1 MAASRVTKKDQKKKG
16 AATAATGGGVL
27 GIHHITAITRN
38 AQRNIDFY
46 SGTLGLRPVKITV
59 NFDDPTSYHLYYG
72 DYMGHPG
79 TLLTFF
85 VWPDIHKGTRGTG
98 QVTTVAFLIP
108 PKSLEYWVDRLRRN
122 GVSVVGPST
131 RFNDAEQFIS
141 FHDPDGMML
150 ELVAPSSVSSYVHSK
165 KKIQNEDVSAINY
178 YNVWKE
184 GPVDAQHA
192 LRAFH
197 SAAISEEGYEHT
209 ASLLTDTMKFQL
221 VAKDEREGRF
231 RFKAINNRKLG
242 EVPEAIGSV
251 VDVVCQPDI
260 TRGIVGIG
268 SVHHIAWRAS
278 DDSHQLNL
286 RRRIIKQAHLDPT
299 PVIDRKY
306 FHSVY
311 FREPGGVLF
320 EIATDPPG
328 MTIDQKPEEL
338 GTKLTLPEWYEPLR
352 SKLEQEVL
360 PPVNLPPRNMTKQHK
375 EESSVA

>member
-1 MAASRVTKKDQKKKG
+1 MQIPMHSEANDQKS
-16 AATAATGGGVL
+16 AAGVL
-27 GIHHITAITRN
+27 GIHHITAITKN

-46 SGTLGLRPVKITV
+46 SGFLGLRPVKITV

-85 VWPDIHKGTRGTG
+85 VWPDLHTGYRGTG

-108 PKSLEYWVDRLRRN
+108 PNAIEYWTDRLGRN
-122 GVSVVGPST
+122 DISSVGPST
-131 RFNDAEQFIS
+131 RFDGTEQFIA

-150 ELVAPSSVSSYVHSK
+150 ELIAPSATSSFFSSYTHSK
-165 KKIQNEDVSAINY
+165 EIHEDDTISTINY
-178 YNVWKE
+178 DNVWKE
-184 GPVDAQHA
+184 GPVDPQYAI
-192 LRAFH
+192 RGFH
-197 SAAISEEGYEHT
+197 SAAIIEEGYERT
-209 ASLLTDTMKFQL
+209 ATLLTDTMKFRL

-231 RFKAINNRKLG
+231 RFTAIGNRKLG
-242 EVPEAIGSV
+242 AVPAAIGAI
-251 VDVVCQPDI
+251 VDIVCQPDI
-260 TRGIVGIG
+260 ARGVVGTG

-278 DDSHQLNL
+278 DDSHQLDL
-286 RRRIIKQAHLDPT
+286 RKRIIRQAHLDPT

-328 MTIDQKPEEL
+328 MTVDEKSEEL

-352 SKLEQEVL
+352 SKLEHVL
-360 PPVNLPPRNMTKQHK
+360 PPVNLPRNVREHQK
-375 EESSVA
+375 EESAA

>member
-1 MAASRVTKKDQKKKG
+1 MHSEANDQKSG
-16 AATAATGGGVL
+16 AGVL
-27 GIHHITAITRN
+27 GIHHITAITKN

-46 SGTLGLRPVKITV
+46 SGFLGLRPVKITV

-85 VWPDIHKGTRGTG
+85 VWPDLHTGYRGTG

-108 PKSLEYWVDRLRRN
+108 PNAIEYWTDRLGRN
-122 GVSVVGPST
+122 GISSVGPST
-131 RFNDAEQFIS
+131 RFDGTEQFIA

-150 ELVAPSSVSSYVHSK
+150 ELIAPSATSSFFSSYTHSK
-165 KKIQNEDVSAINY
+165 EIHEDDTISTINY
-178 YNVWKE
+178 DNVWKE
-184 GPVDAQHA
+184 GPVDPQYAI
-192 LRAFH
+192 RGFH
-197 SAAISEEGYEHT
+197 SAAIIEEGYERT
-209 ASLLTDTMKFQL
+209 ATLLTDTMKFRL

-231 RFKAINNRKLG
+231 RFTAIGNRKLG
-242 EVPEAIGSV
+242 AVPAAIGAI
-251 VDVVCQPDI
+251 VDIVCQPDI
-260 TRGIVGIG
+260 ARGVVGTG

-278 DDSHQLNL
+278 DDSHQLDL
-286 RRRIIKQAHLDPT
+286 RKRIIRQAHLDPT

-328 MTIDQKPEEL
+328 MTVDQKSEEL

-352 SKLEQEVL
+352 SKLEHVL
-360 PPVNLPPRNMTKQHK
+360 PPVNLPRNVREHQK
-375 EESSVA
+375 EESAA